1 MAQAGRFTGDSV
13 TGRLPPCGKPSYFNG
28 LAGTRA
34 RVAAEV
40 KRHGAVLGGVKA
52 RVAKSQRNFSRPRKA
67 AAQPS

>member
-1 MAQAGRFTGDSV
+1 MWQE
-13 TGRLPPCGKPSYFNG
+13 PSYFNG

-40 KRHGAVLGGVKA
+40 KRHGAVLGGVKV